1 MNLQYT
7 LESYARQLRNKP
19 RTLEAVVCVCQ
30 KIMKMLY
37 DTYFPSAEALRPGP
51 MSRCP
56 DSDILT
62 IAWILELIG
71 NDSELAG
78 YKRITAELGHLFAY
92 LPERSRFNRR
102 RRNLCHASETLRCA
116 LRKCLPDAEV
126 FIVDSFP
133 IRVCDFKRGRA
144 STSPLKC
151 ADATGTL
158 ATYGKCATK
167 SLGTFFGFRGSL
179 ITTVYGLP
187 VDFAIATADT
197 DDREVWFLCSVNGA
211 GIRSFSQT
219 KGTSRRYFKQIYFTT
234 TMFVF

>member
-1 MNLQYT
+1 MRGNCKI
-7 LESYARQLRNKP
+7 SHARLKP
-19 RTLEAVVCVCQ
+19 S
-30 KIMKMLY
+30 
-37 DTYFPSAEALRPGP
+37 SA
-51 MSRCP
+51 
-56 DSDILT
+56 
-62 IAWILELIG
+62 AWILELIG